1 MAEKRKKSW
10 SSLTPPYRSK
20 VLSESVASFV
30 PHCHHES
37 DFDQFL
43 KQLLQKNCR
52 DHSALAA
59 SSSILLNALD
69 AKAVIG
75 GLAALR
81 AQHAERT
88 LHHPSIT
95 VNELDDVLVHNTPTR
110 STLENLGYP
119 ISRNHYG
126 KILRKEVSLQKV
138 PSASL
143 GGRPSLVNSD
153 DAIAAVGKVVE
164 EHTFESERVVVV
176 GHGSKKRMVVANH
189 LTKTKH
195 RLWCEIEALHAAMSW
210 ESFRIRKVL
219 QIHFPHMRNSR
230 RNTDVCSHCKTFEKD
245 LLPAAFRSMERA
257 QALLSQL
264 CPNYFQELDT
274 SQPDKV
280 RILEQFYSFVARREA
295 TASQDPLRQGF
306 TRADRLALHSA
317 EAQALHRLKPHV
329 EIVQAYEWHQVS
341 ARRQGNFV
349 ASMCSK
355 LPSGTAL
362 LHVDFKENIKYPMG
376 PDETSEEWHAQ
387 NKLSL
392 TVFGANASVP
402 THGGGSKEFFILVT
416 TDILDH
422 DAQVDC
428 MMVSAVLS
436 HLCPRADVDWG
447 SVNHLLIVA
456 DCGPHFRS
464 EENLAHF
471 CVALPMTLRM
481 FVEVCW
487 LVEQHGNPGY
497 INRAPIHSLDDLI
510 KCFTEG
516 SGRMMA
522 QDPDGPTIPL
532 VQFAPGERRP
542 SKRLLVSENFKISR
556 TYLLIGSL
564 SSSAHHGAM
573 IRNKT
578 FSDLS
583 PGDVLSYS
591 IASKTFLLKICRLGE
606 LDATTSLVLGNSQ
619 ELKQAKRTV
628 LLADSATKRQKRPLT
643 CRTEGQPFCKIALT
657 KVFPCSALLQRNA
670 ARSRGYVERNLRLL
684 PHLLHLPPRLLH
696 RRMKNLSDCRA
707 RAAAKEK
714 MLDSVEAESTYQPS
728 AEAETVVA
736 EAARKTARKT

>member
-69 AKAVIG
+69 TKAVIG

-402 THGGGSKEFFILVT
+402 TCLT
-416 TDILDH
+416 T
-422 DAQVDC
+422 
-428 MMVSAVLS
+428 
-436 HLCPRADVDWG
+436 
-447 SVNHLLIVA
+447 
-456 DCGPHFRS
+456 
-464 EENLAHF
+464 
-471 CVALPMTLRM
+471 CV
-481 FVEVCW
+481 F
-487 LVEQHGNPGY
+487 
-497 INRAPIHSLDDLI
+497 
-510 KCFTEG
+510 
-516 SGRMMA
+516 
-522 QDPDGPTIPL
+522 
-532 VQFAPGERRP
+532 
-542 SKRLLVSENFKISR
+542 
-556 TYLLIGSL
+556 
-564 SSSAHHGAM
+564 
-573 IRNKT
+573 
-578 FSDLS
+578 
-583 PGDVLSYS
+583 
-591 IASKTFLLKICRLGE
+591 
-606 LDATTSLVLGNSQ
+606 
-619 ELKQAKRTV
+619 
-628 LLADSATKRQKRPLT
+628 
-643 CRTEGQPFCKIALT
+643 
-657 KVFPCSALLQRNA
+657 
-670 ARSRGYVERNLRLL
+670 
-684 PHLLHLPPRLLH
+684 
-696 RRMKNLSDCRA
+696 
-707 RAAAKEK
+707 
-714 MLDSVEAESTYQPS
+714 
-728 AEAETVVA
+728 VVA
-736 EAARKTARKT
+736 ILFS